1 MKTIEKLFYYGGCL
15 AYGLT
20 YLIKVAVK
28 KALEET
34 LSQLPPKIEYKSI
47 YEEENTPHINENA
60 LQDIECINCKEKS
73 LRIEQVKCK
82 KCGFTGKLPS
92 LYRYNKWGV
101 KNE

>member
-15 AYGLT
+15 AYGFT
-20 YLIKVAVK
+20 YFTKVAVK

-34 LSQLPPKIEYKSI
+34 LSQLPTRNKSI
-47 YEEENTPHINENA
+47 YEEQNEPTTIPITTDTI
-60 LQDIECINCKEKS
+60 QDIECINCKEKS

-92 LYRYNKWGV
+92 LYRTSK
-101 KNE
+101 